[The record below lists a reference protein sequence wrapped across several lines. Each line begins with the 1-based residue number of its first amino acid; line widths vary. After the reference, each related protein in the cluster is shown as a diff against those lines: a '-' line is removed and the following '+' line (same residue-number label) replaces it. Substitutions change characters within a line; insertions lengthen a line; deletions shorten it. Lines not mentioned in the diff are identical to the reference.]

1 MTARKY
7 DITLYGATGY
17 TGRLILITLCQ
28 ALLEGHQQKQPLSI
42 AIAGR
47 DHNKLQLLKQEMVA
61 ADRANEAIAIEV
73 ADCFDE
79 PALMTLAEQS
89 QVMISAV
96 GPYMLLGEAVIK
108 ACAEKGTDY
117 LDLTGE
123 NEFVDRMYP
132 KYDMVARSTKCRL
145 IHACGFDSVPHDLG
159 VLFAVQQLSEQAGE
173 LIRQDVTVNSYVNLG
188 GKISS
193 GTWRSLLSIMSRL
206 RLSLDVKS
214 LWQAFTFGKYV
225 DGRRIRIARPKLQ
238 YYPKLHSWIVPLPSI
253 DSQVVRR
260 SAELFEQYG
269 RSFTYGHYL
278 QIRSLPKLLVAL
290 GGASTV
296 LGLSQL
302 SWTRE
307 KLLELFPE
315 GEGPTDGDRERA
327 WFKVTVDARCGEHQ
341 VVATVRGGDP
351 GYGETA
357 KIISQAALILAQ
369 DRAHLEPVYG
379 VLTPA
384 SAFGTLL
391 MDRLI
396 ENGIQFTL
404 LDEC

>member
-1 MTARKY
+1 MTPRKY

-17 TGRLILITLCQ
+17 TGRLILINLCQ
-28 ALLEGHQQKQPLSI
+28 ALLESHKQQPLLSI

-47 DHNKLQLLKQEMVA
+47 DHKKLQLLKQEMVA
-61 ADRANEAIAIEV
+61 VDRANEALSIEV

-79 PALMTLAEQS
+79 PALMALAEQS
-89 QVMISAV
+89 RVMISAV
-96 GPYMLLGEAVIK
+96 GPYMSFGELVIK
-108 ACAEKGTDY
+108 ACAESGTDY

-159 VLFAVQQLSEQAGE
+159 VLFAVQQLSEQCDD
-173 LIRQDVTVNSYVNLG
+173 LMRKDVVVNTYVNLG
-188 GKISS
+188 GKVSS
-193 GTWRSLLSIMSRL
+193 GTWRSLISIMSRL
-206 RLSLDVKS
+206 RYSLNLKS
-214 LWQAFTFGKYV
+214 LWQAFSYGKSV
-225 DGRRIRIARPKLQ
+225 DGRRIKIARPKLHFS
-238 YYPKLHSWIVPLPSI
+238 PKLRSWVVPLPSI

-269 RSFTYGHYL
+269 RNFTYGHYL
-278 QIRSLPKLLVAL
+278 QIKSLPKLMVAL
-290 GGASTV
+290 GGVTAAI
-296 LGLSQL
+296 GLAQL

-307 KLLELFPE
+307 KLLELFPD
-315 GEGPTDGDRERA
+315 GDGPTDGDRERA
-327 WFKVTVDARCGEHQ
+327 WFKVTVDARSGSHQ

-357 KIISQAALILAQ
+357 KIITQAALTLIQ
-369 DRAHLEPVYG
+369 DRDHLEPVYG

-384 SAFGTLL
+384 SAFGELL
-391 MDRLI
+391 LDRLI